1 MFVEPKEHRMRCIDK
16 CISELIDEDPRN
28 IELAAHM
35 TDLGARARL
44 LQQKFTKISSSQLA
58 KQLIEHTLHHKDAEL
73 TIPYALRCQLEHS
86 LSDIRI
92 YADVSALLQFE
103 SWPQAYDFGR
113 QTPNVIFEQ
122 LMQGRHYEL
131 CYKWCRM
138 VKLTD
143 LAGQQ
148 RVCLLTL
155 LNTLLD
161 LSDDHDDL
169 DENLLHIM
177 ELFPS
182 TVLVNFLD
190 SHKDKM
196 RSLALL
202 DWSITYLHQHS
213 RDNRPYCNYQL
224 SLDLISQ
231 LPVAERA
238 HFWTLLRYPLLIV
251 EQLLMNTRFEMLK
264 KLLEPARQKLQQ
276 RMPLEPCAYCF
287 EKRGHAYD
295 VHTTGSSNTKVHFTL
310 GQCSSEAFIL
320 LNFNSYQQD
329 HVIGNNCIDLLLRI
343 YASKALDYH
352 VANVSGHNGLVPESS
367 LPGTDVQN
375 SLDSLCGTFQMP
387 QKAPSREQWIP
398 DEEASH
404 CMCCRRSA
412 FTMLV
417 RRHHCRRCGRVVC
430 YACSTQ
436 RMIIPELYGDV
447 EVRVC
452 NDCSIPVSA
461 MEQEIYV
468 NETQQAAIVPA
479 RISTK
484 WSSAAYK
491 WRLSGIITHD
501 KLLREEFGYDH
512 APSVALSLSILQH
525 HLDQRQCVDLL
536 LFHCRTLEK
545 LIMPNPEVDYE
556 LVAKMM
562 NCLALAAK
570 VIANIDMNYGNLI

>member
-1 MFVEPKEHRMRCIDK
+1 MIDK
-16 CISELIDEDPRN
+16 DPRN
-28 IELAAHM
+28 IELAGHM

-44 LQQKFTKISSSQLA
+44 LHQQFTKISSSQLA
-58 KQLIEHTLHHKDAEL
+58 KQLIEHTLHHRDAEQ
-73 TIPYALRCQLEHS
+73 TIPYELRSQLEHS

-92 YADVSALLQFE
+92 YAYVSALLQFE

-113 QTPNVIFEQ
+113 QTPNVIFKQ
-122 LMQGRHYEL
+122 LMKGRHYEL

-138 VKLTD
+138 VQLTD

-155 LNTLLD
+155 LDALLD
-161 LSDDHDDL
+161 LSDDNKDL

-177 ELFPS
+177 KLFPS
-182 TVLVNFLD
+182 TILVNFLD
-190 SHKDKM
+190 THKDKM

-202 DWSITYLHQHS
+202 HWSIEYLHQHA

-224 SLDLISQ
+224 SLELISQ
-231 LPVAERA
+231 LTVDERA
-238 HFWTLLRYPLLIV
+238 HFWPLLRYPLLIV

-264 KLLEPARQKLQQ
+264 KLLEPARQRLQQ
-276 RMPLEPCAYCF
+276 RMPMEPCAYCF

-295 VHTTGSSNTKVHFTL
+295 VHSSGGASNAKVHFQL
-310 GQCSSEAFIL
+310 GHSNSEGFIL

-352 VANVSGHNGLVPESS
+352 IANVRGHNGVVPDSS
-367 LPGTDVQN
+367 LGTDVQN
-375 SLDSLCGTFQMP
+375 SLDSLCGAFIMP
-387 QKAPSREQWIP
+387 QQAPNKDHWIP
-398 DEEASH
+398 DEEATH

-430 YACSTQ
+430 YACSAH
-436 RMIIPELYGDV
+436 RMVIPELYGDV
-447 EVRVC
+447 EVRAC
-452 NDCSIPVSA
+452 NDCSIPVA
-461 MEQEIYV
+461 VVDQETYV
-468 NETQQAAIVPA
+468 NDVQQVEMAPA

-484 WSSAAYK
+484 WSSATYK

-501 KLLREEFGYDH
+501 KLLREEFCYDH

-525 HLDQRQCVDLL
+525 HLDLRQCVDLL
-536 LFHCRTLEK
+536 LFHCRKLEK

-570 VIANIDMNYGNLI
+570 VSEQYELNYVIYMPPLFVGARCPW